1 MTFTFTF
8 NPLVNTSA
16 LLLLSFLLVREEA
29 DWMCG
34 NSLAEL
40 HGGRMGIRPQGA
52 LVLNHLGTI
61 ELARK
66 KTSLGFREGET
77 SLERAIAAEKVSD
90 CLRGGVC
97 VCAQLC
103 LTLCDTMGYSPPAS
117 SVHGTLQTRIL
128 EWVAISFSRG
138 SS

>member
-1 MTFTFTF
+1 
-8 NPLVNTSA
+8 
-16 LLLLSFLLVREEA
+16 
-29 DWMCG
+29 MCG

-97 VCAQLC
+97 VC
-103 LTLCDTMGYSPPAS
+103 PVW
-117 SVHGTLQTRIL
+117 VHTQSCNWLVVLRMFMYIKPLPGFVQNAWEKLKRENDQVST
-128 EWVAISFSRG
+128 
-138 SS
+138 

>member
-8 NPLVNTSA
+8 NPLVNTST

-40 HGGRMGIRPQGA
+40 HGGRMGIRLK

-61 ELARK
+61 ELVRK

-97 VCAQLC
+97 VCVC
-103 LTLCDTMGYSPPAS
+103 VCVCMC
-117 SVHGTLQTRIL
+117 VHALSC
-128 EWVAISFSRG
+128 V
-138 SS
+138 